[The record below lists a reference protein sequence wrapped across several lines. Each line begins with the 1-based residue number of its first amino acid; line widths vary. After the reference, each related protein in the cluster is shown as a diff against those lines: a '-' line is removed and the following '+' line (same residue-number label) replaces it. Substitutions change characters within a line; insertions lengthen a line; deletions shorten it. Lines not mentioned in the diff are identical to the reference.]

1 MLNWSKKQRLKLLVK
16 HKMADKKVVELLVN
30 GGQANAG
37 PPLGPALGPL
47 GVNVMAIV
55 NRINEL
61 TKDYSGMKVPVKVI
75 VDPDTKQF
83 EVTVGTP
90 TASAL
95 IVSEL
100 KIEKGSGTPKT
111 QKVGNLTMEQIIKI
125 AQMKSPDSYANSL
138 KGVVKEVVGT
148 CGSLGV
154 TVEGKEPKEV
164 AKEIDQG
171 QHDKTLATQ

>member
-1 MLNWSKKQRLKLLVK
+1 
-16 HKMADKKVVELLVN
+16 MADKKTVELLVA

-47 GVNVMAIV
+47 GVNVMMIV
-55 NRINEL
+55 NKINEI

-75 VDPDTKQF
+75 VDPDTKEF

-100 KIEKGSGTPKT
+100 KVEKGSGTPKT
-111 QKVGNLTMEQIIKI
+111 QKIGNLTIDQIIRIAKI
-125 AQMKSPDSYANSL
+125 KRQELLARTL
-138 KGVVKEVVGT
+138 KGAAKEVLGACV
-148 CGSLGV
+148 SMGV
-154 TVEGKEPKEV
+154 TAEGKDPREV
-164 AKEIDQG
+164 QKEIDEGKHNEIFSQSE
-171 QHDKTLATQ
+171 T